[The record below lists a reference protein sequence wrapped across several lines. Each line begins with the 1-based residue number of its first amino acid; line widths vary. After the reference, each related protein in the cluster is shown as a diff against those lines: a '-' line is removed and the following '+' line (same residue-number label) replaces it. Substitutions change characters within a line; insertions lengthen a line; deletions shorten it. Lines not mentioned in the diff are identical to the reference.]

1 MSSRRRF
8 AARLNSGVRRIQFFL
23 CDWFKFF
30 IRFNTSRSVK
40 TFYRRKGDRMKKIL
54 VILAVVALVG
64 SSAHAQDLKK
74 LNLDDAS
81 AIGTTIQTDTQVKA
95 EGKGSIKITTQWPT
109 TICLGEVTGLNIEDA
124 KLVYKARVKSNLD
137 GTAFLEM
144 WAHVGGGQY
153 FSRGMND
160 IVKQKTDWKIIQT
173 PFLFQK
179 GQKPDKVTLNLV
191 INGKGTVWIDDIIL
205 SKEPLK

>member
-1 MSSRRRF
+1 MKRTLSIFALLALLASS
-8 AARLNSGVRRIQFFL
+8 V
-23 CDWFKFF
+23 
-30 IRFNTSRSVK
+30 
-40 TFYRRKGDRMKKIL
+40 Y
-54 VILAVVALVG
+54 
-64 SSAHAQDLKK
+64 AQELKK

-95 EGKGSIKITTQWPT
+95 EGKGSIKITTRWPT
-109 TICLGEVTGLNIEDA
+109 TICLGEVSSLDIENA
-124 KLVYKARVKSNLD
+124 KLVYKAKVKSDLD

-153 FSRGMND
+153 FSKGMND
-160 IVKQKTDWKIIQT
+160 VVTQKTDWKTIQT

-179 GQKPDKVTLNLV
+179 GQRPDKVTLNLV
-191 INGKGTVWIDDIIL
+191 INGRGTVWIDDIVL

>member
-1 MSSRRRF
+1 MRE
-8 AARLNSGVRRIQFFL
+8 
-23 CDWFKFF
+23 
-30 IRFNTSRSVK
+30 
-40 TFYRRKGDRMKKIL
+40 IL

-64 SSAHAQDLKK
+64 SSAYAQELRR

-109 TICLGEVTGLNIEDA
+109 TICLGEVMGLNIEDA
-124 KLVYKARVKSNLD
+124 KLVYKAKVKSDLE
-137 GTAFLEM
+137 GAAFLEM

-160 IVKQKTDWKIIQT
+160 AVKQKTDWKIIQT

-191 INGKGTVWIDDIIL
+191 INGKGTVWIDNVIL
-205 SKEPLK
+205 SREPLK

>member
-1 MSSRRRF
+1 MKRSLMVFSMLALAAGSIHAEDLRR
-8 AARLNSGVRRIQFFL
+8 
-23 CDWFKFF
+23 
-30 IRFNTSRSVK
+30 
-40 TFYRRKGDRMKKIL
+40 
-54 VILAVVALVG
+54 
-64 SSAHAQDLKK
+64 

-81 AIGTTIQTDTQVKA
+81 AIGTTIQSDTKVKA
-95 EGKGSIKITTQWPT
+95 EGKSSIKITTLWPT
-109 TICLGEVTGLNIEDA
+109 TICLGEVTGLNIEGA
-124 KLVYKARVKSNLD
+124 KLVYKARVKSDLE

-160 IVKQKTDWKIIQT
+160 VVKQKTDWKVILT

-191 INGKGTVWIDDIIL
+191 INGKGTVWIDDIVL
-205 SKEPLK
+205 SKEPLN